1 MIKKI
6 LIAILVLIILGAGVG
21 AWIFYGYTTS
31 NPSSYATVGDIPT
44 PRGYERIK
52 QDDGFARYLRGLP
65 LKEKGAKV
73 QLYTGSDARLQ
84 SLNYAVI
91 DLPLLSNDEQC
102 ADMCMRLRAEYLY
115 GAGKTV
121 HFNNV
126 SGKRMTF
133 SGGSRKSFEK
143 YLRKVYG
150 VASTFSLSR
159 ELETRPLSEVEP
171 GDVFVYA
178 GVDRGQNLGH
188 AVMVIDVAEDSDGNR
203 IFMIAEG
210 NTPARECHIVRNWLN
225 PFRSPWFTMDKDANI
240 VQLSPFTYKAKELKK
255 WI

>member
-6 LIAILVLIILGAGVG
+6 IYGFIVMAILAVGAGIWVY
-21 AWIFYGYTTS
+21 YGTTTS
-31 NPSSYATVGDIPT
+31 NPSNYSTVGDIPT
-44 PRGYERIK
+44 PWGYKRINNN
-52 QDDGFARYLRGLP
+52 DGFAQYLRSLP
-65 LKEKGAKV
+65 LKEKGSKV
-73 QLYTGSDARLQ
+73 QLFTGGNARFQ

-115 GAGKTV
+115 GAGKSV

-133 SGGSRKSFEK
+133 DGGSRKSFEK
-143 YLRKVYG
+143 YLRRVYG

-159 ELETRPLSEVEP
+159 ELETRPLGDIQP

-178 GVDRGQNLGH
+178 GADRGQKLGH
-188 AVMVIDVAEDSDGNR
+188 AVMIIDVAEDSDGNR
-203 IFMIAEG
+203 VFMIAEG

-225 PFRSPWFTMDKDANI
+225 PLRSPWFKIDADGNI
-240 VQLSPFTYKAKELKK
+240 VQLSPFTYKANELKK
-255 WI
+255 WN